1 MSFPAQPD
9 YIADEDIENVPSK
22 TETEVESETIDTE
35 SLLDEDEEY
44 STLSSPS
51 KYFALLTFFVV
62 IPVAAYVYYYK
73 GGKEKVKMWA
83 VRRGYSQVGG
93 KV

>member
-9 YIADEDIENVPSK
+9 YVADEDLEDVPAK
-22 TETEVESETIDTE
+22 TETETDTDME
-35 SLLDEDEEY
+35 AGSLLDDDEEY

-62 IPVAAYVYYYK
+62 IPVGAYVYYYK
-73 GGKEKVKMWA
+73 GGKEKVKSW
-83 VRRGYSQVGG
+83 RQNSGYSRVGG